1 MPNHVMNK
9 ITFKT
14 IYTPFVLARIWR
26 RNQFDFNT
34 LIKSPVQVYQ
44 GNLSREDDSDFKCN
58 WSTWNRENWG
68 TKWNSYSCALKIG
81 FHETSILFETAWSV
95 PYPII
100 AAFANVFNFEF
111 THKYVC
117 ELGEFWGIEKW
128 TTIDKYEKTRTV
140 CHRVEKLQDTPELM
154 KPLLLE
160 LRDYD
165 PDKEDK

>member
-1 MPNHVMNK
+1 MNK

-26 RNQFDFNT
+26 KKQFDFNT
-34 LIKSPVQVYQ
+34 LIPSPVQVYQ
-44 GNLSREDDSDFKCN
+44 GNLSREDDTDFKCN

-68 TKWNSYSCALKIG
+68 TKWNSYSCSLKIG
-81 FHETSILFETAWSV
+81 LHETSILFETAWSV

-117 ELGEFWGIEKW
+117 EYGEFWGIEKW
-128 TTIDKYEKTRTV
+128 TTVDKYDKQSTKCYRIEKIR
-140 CHRVEKLQDTPELM
+140 DTPELM

-165 PDKEDK
+165 PDKEEE